1 MVRQY
6 LFSFW
11 LRKNMIVQVEV
22 KPAKRP
28 IPRVEDQNQNNGCT
42 SNNKKIFVGGLPST
56 LTEVEFKNYF
66 EQYGAITD
74 SVVMRDKEKNIPRG
88 FGFVTFDS
96 KDAVNDVLQESFHEL
111 KNKRV
116 EVKRAEPKYRIQQK
130 KLDTSDCYNTG
141 LGSGSSSGY
150 NYGQSY
156 TRPYYIVYYVPNTSA
171 PPSPLWELP
180 GPYGYNNPA

>member
-42 SNNKKIFVGGLPST
+42 SNNKKIFVGVLPST

-96 KDAVNDVLQESFHEL
+96 EDAVNDVVLQESFHEL

-141 LGSGSSSGY
+141 F
-150 NYGQSY
+150 QSY
-156 TRPYYIVYYVPNTSA
+156 THPYYIVYYVPNTSA
-171 PPSPLWELP
+171 PPFFW
-180 GPYGYNNPA
+180 